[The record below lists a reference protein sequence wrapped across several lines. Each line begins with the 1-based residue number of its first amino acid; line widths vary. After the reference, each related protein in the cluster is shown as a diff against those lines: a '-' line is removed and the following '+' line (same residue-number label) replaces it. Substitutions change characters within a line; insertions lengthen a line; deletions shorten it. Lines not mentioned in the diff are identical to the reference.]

1 MRERE
6 RERERHRDGGREG
19 ERERE
24 KDTETEGGRERER
37 EREKDVFCRDEYPNQ
52 THESGVMSFAC
63 IHAATQ
69 YAMCPSID

>member
-1 MRERE
+1 MQPVGE
-6 RERERHRDGGREG
+6 RERERHRDGGWEG
-19 ERERE
+19 ERER
-24 KDTETEGGRERER
+24 KTQRRREGGRER

>member
-1 MRERE
+1 MREREKDTETEGGRE

-19 ERERE
+19 
-24 KDTETEGGRERER
+24 ER